1 MKITLFNLVKKFKK
15 EAALVVIINVLNAVL
30 LALWPLFTK
39 YIIDNYIY
47 RNDVEGFPKLIAYM
61 LFFIVAMAGIGLFVT
76 FMAGIFE
83 KKIILYLRSET
94 FLKAQKLSA
103 KYMDSHQVGW
113 MVSRLVHDTMS
124 IKEAVAWDLFDMA
137 DGISRLI
144 AILITMLM
152 LNVRLTLYVLASV
165 PFIAIFTYIFQNKM
179 MKAQKDIKAASSDL
193 TSKLNEDI
201 QGQKTIKTL
210 LREKENLEEFKE
222 ISARYERRSKHSVTL
237 QSLYIPSLTFLGS
250 IATAFIL
257 KDGGVAA
264 MAGTLTIGTLFAM
277 VQYSSEIYE
286 PIRQVA
292 SVLKEL
298 ISMQASIDRVN
309 SILEADIDVYDTKE
323 IEAVYGDALEPPT
336 KELPQ
341 MKGEIEFKDVYFA
354 YKDDDYILK
363 DFSLKIAAG
372 ERIALVGETG
382 GGKSTIINIASRF
395 YEPTKGHVYIDGIDY
410 KEMPLKWVQMNLGY
424 VLQTPYLFSGSIRD
438 NILYGRDDAT
448 EEDMLRAAEVVG
460 LDELV
465 KSFKDG
471 YDTEV
476 GEGGGKLSQGE
487 KQLVSFARALIK
499 DPAILILDEATS
511 SVDTYQ
517 EKRIQDAI
525 EKLLEGRTS
534 ITVAHRLSTIVTSDR
549 ILYIHQGRI
558 AEMGTHRELIEKKGM
573 YYNLYRNQYIE
584 NQLDQI

>member
-1 MKITLFNLVKKFKK
+1 MRISLINLVKKFKK

-47 RNDVEGFPKLIAYM
+47 RNDVEGFPKFIAYM

-137 DGISRLI
+137 DGISRLF

-152 LNVRLTLYVLASV
+152 LNVRLTLYVLASI

-354 YKDDDYILK
+354 YKDEDYILK

-395 YEPTKGHVYIDGIDY
+395 YEPTKGYVYIDGIDY

-438 NILYGRDDAT
+438 NILYGRDGAT
-448 EEDMLRAAEVVG
+448 EEDMLRAAKVVG

-558 AEMGTHRELIEKKGM
+558 AEMGTHRELIEKKGL
-573 YYNLYRNQYIE
+573 YYNLYRNQFIE
-584 NQLDQI
+584 SQLENI

>member
-47 RNDVEGFPKLIAYM
+47 RNDVEGFPKLIVYM

-354 YKDDDYILK
+354 YKDEDYILK

-395 YEPTKGHVYIDGIDY
+395 YEPTKGKVYIDGIDY

>member
-1 MKITLFNLVKKFKK
+1 MKISLFNLVKKFKK
-15 EAALVVIINVLNAVL
+15 DAAIVSVLNMIYAML
-30 LALWPLFTK
+30 LAFWPLLTK
-39 YIIDNYIY
+39 FIIDNYIY
-47 RNDVEGFPKLIAYM
+47 KNDVEGFPKFIILM
-61 LFFIVAMAGIGLFVT
+61 LLFVLMISLT
-76 FMAGIFE
+76 ELSYCFMAGKFE

-94 FLKAQKLSA
+94 FLKTQKLSA
-103 KYMDSHQVGW
+103 KYMDTHQVGW
-113 MVSRLVHDTMS
+113 MVSRLVHDTMA
-124 IKEAVAWDLFDMA
+124 IKESVAWNVFDMA
-137 DGISRLI
+137 DSVSRLI
-144 AILITMLM
+144 IIFITMFV
-152 LNVRLTLYVLASV
+152 LNAKLSLYVLASM
-165 PFIAIFTYIFQNKM
+165 PFIAAFTFIFQDKM
-179 MKAQKDIKAASSDL
+179 MKAQKEIKAASSDL

-210 LREKENLEEFKE
+210 LREKENLDEFKE
-222 ISARYERRSKHSVTL
+222 ISKRYEKRSKHSVTL

-257 KDGGVAA
+257 KEGGVSAI
-264 MAGTLTIGTLFAM
+264 AGTLTVGTLFAM

-286 PIRQVA
+286 PIRQLA
-292 SVLKEL
+292 SVLTEL
-298 ISMQASIDRVN
+298 ISMQASMDRVN
-309 SILEADIDVYDTKE
+309 SILQADVEVYDTKE
-323 IEAVYGDALEPPT
+323 IEAEYGDALEAPT
-336 KELPQ
+336 KPLPA

-363 DFSLKIAAG
+363 DFSLKIKDG
-372 ERIALVGETG
+372 ERLALVGETG

-395 YEPTKGHVYIDGIDY
+395 YEPTKGEVYIDGINY
-410 KEMPLKWVQMNLGY
+410 KNMPLKWVQMNLGY
-424 VLQTPYLFSGSIRD
+424 VLQTPYLFRGSIRD

-448 EEDMLRAAEVVG
+448 EEEMLRAAEVVG
-460 LDELV
+460 LDEIV

-471 YDTEV
+471 YDTNV

-558 AEMGTHRELIEKKGM
+558 AEMGTHRELIEKKGL
-573 YYNLYRNQYIE
+573 YYQLYRNQYIE
-584 NQLDQI
+584 SQLENI

>member
-47 RNDVEGFPKLIAYM
+47 RNDVEGFPKFIAYM

-257 KDGGVAA
+257 KDGGTAA
-264 MAGTLTIGTLFAM
+264 MVGTLTIGTLFAM

-354 YKDDDYILK
+354 YKDEDYILK

-395 YEPTKGHVYIDGIDY
+395 YEPTKGYVYIDGIDY

-438 NILYGRDDAT
+438 NILYGRDCAT

-558 AEMGTHRELIEKKGM
+558 AEMGTHKELIAKKGM
-573 YYNLYRNQYIE
+573 YYQLYRNQFIE
-584 NQLDQI
+584 SQLENI

>member
-47 RNDVEGFPKLIAYM
+47 RNDVEGFPKFIAYM
-61 LFFIVAMAGIGLFVT
+61 FLFIVAMAGIGLFVT

-137 DGISRLI
+137 DGISRLF

-152 LNVRLTLYVLASV
+152 LNVRLTLYVLASI
-165 PFIAIFTYIFQNKM
+165 PFIAIFTYIFQNRM

-222 ISARYERRSKHSVTL
+222 ISARYERRSKHSVML

-336 KELPQ
+336 KPLPE

-354 YKDDDYILK
+354 YKDEDYILK

-395 YEPTKGHVYIDGIDY
+395 YEPTKGEVFIDGINY

-424 VLQTPYLFSGSIRD
+424 VLQTPYLFRGSIRE

-448 EEDMLRAAEVVG
+448 EEEMLRAAEVVG
-460 LDELV
+460 LDEIV

-471 YDTEV
+471 YDTDV

-558 AEMGTHRELIEKKGM
+558 AEMGTHRELISKKGM
-573 YYNLYRNQYIE
+573 YYQLYRNQFIE
-584 NQLDQI
+584 SQLDQI

>member
-1 MKITLFNLVKKFKK
+1 MKISLFNLVKKFKK

-47 RNDVEGFPKLIAYM
+47 RNDVEGFPKLIVYM

-103 KYMDSHQVGW
+103 KYMDSHKVGW

-336 KELPQ
+336 KPLPA

-354 YKDDDYILK
+354 YKDEDYILK

-558 AEMGTHRELIEKKGM
+558 AEMGTHRELIEKKGL

-584 NQLDQI
+584 SQLDQI

>member
-1 MKITLFNLVKKFKK
+1 MRISLINLVKKFKK

-47 RNDVEGFPKLIAYM
+47 RNDVEGFPKFIAYM

-165 PFIAIFTYIFQNKM
+165 PFIAAFTYIFQNKM

-323 IEAVYGDALEPPT
+323 IEAIYGDALEPPT
-336 KELPQ
+336 KPLPA

-354 YKDDDYILK
+354 YKDDEYILK
-363 DFSLKIAAG
+363 DFSLKIKDG
-372 ERIALVGETG
+372 ERLALVGETG

-410 KEMPLKWVQMNLGY
+410 KEMPLKWVQTNLGY

-558 AEMGTHRELIEKKGM
+558 AEMGTHKELIAKKGL
-573 YYNLYRNQYIE
+573 YYNLYRNQFIE
-584 NQLDQI
+584 SQLENI

>member
-47 RNDVEGFPKLIAYM
+47 RNDVEGFPKFIVYM

-165 PFIAIFTYIFQNKM
+165 PFIAIFTFIFQNKM

-222 ISARYERRSKHSVTL
+222 ISKRYERRSKHSVTL

-336 KELPQ
+336 KELPP
-341 MKGEIEFKDVYFA
+341 MKGEIEFKDVFFA
-354 YKDDDYILK
+354 YKDEDYILK

-395 YEPTKGHVYIDGIDY
+395 YEPTRGKVYIDGIDY

-573 YYNLYRNQYIE
+573 YYQLYRNQFIE
-584 NQLDQI
+584 SQLENI

>member
-1 MKITLFNLVKKFKK
+1 MKITLFNLVRKFKK

-47 RNDVEGFPKLIAYM
+47 RNDVEGFSKFILYM

-137 DGISRLI
+137 DGISRLF

-152 LNVRLTLYVLASV
+152 LNVRLTLYVLASI
-165 PFIAIFTYIFQNKM
+165 PFIAIFTYIFQNRM

-222 ISARYERRSKHSVTL
+222 ISARYERRSKHSVML

-336 KELPQ
+336 KELPE
-341 MKGEIEFKDVYFA
+341 MKGEIEFKDAYFA
-354 YKDDDYILK
+354 YKDEDYILK

-395 YEPTKGHVYIDGIDY
+395 YEPTKGKVYIDGIDY
-410 KEMPLKWVQMNLGY
+410 KVMPLKWVQMNLGY

-438 NILYGRDDAT
+438 NILYGRDGAT

-465 KSFKDG
+465 KLFKDG

-534 ITVAHRLSTIVTSDR
+534 ITVAHRLSTIVTSDK

-558 AEMGTHRELIEKKGM
+558 AEMGTHKELIAKKGM
-573 YYNLYRNQYIE
+573 YYQLYRNQFIE
-584 NQLDQI
+584 SQLENI

>member
-47 RNDVEGFPKLIAYM
+47 RNDVEGFPKFIVYM

-323 IEAVYGDALEPPT
+323 IEAIYGDALEPPT
-336 KELPQ
+336 KELPP

-354 YKDDDYILK
+354 YKDEDYILK

-573 YYNLYRNQYIE
+573 YYQLYRNQFIE
-584 NQLDQI
+584 SQLENI

>member
-1 MKITLFNLVKKFKK
+1 MRISLINLVKKFKK

-47 RNDVEGFPKLIAYM
+47 RNDVEGFPKFIVYM

-165 PFIAIFTYIFQNKM
+165 PFIAILTYIFQNKM

-222 ISARYERRSKHSVTL
+222 ISARYERRSKHSVIL

-323 IEAVYGDALEPPT
+323 IEAIYGDALEPPT
-336 KELPQ
+336 KELPE

-395 YEPTKGHVYIDGIDY
+395 YEPTKGKVYIDGIDY

-438 NILYGRDDAT
+438 NILYGRDGAT

-558 AEMGTHRELIEKKGM
+558 AEMGTHRELIEKKGL

-584 NQLDQI
+584 SQLDQI

>member
-47 RNDVEGFPKLIAYM
+47 RNDVEGFPKFIVYM

-222 ISARYERRSKHSVTL
+222 ISKRYERRSKHSVTL

-323 IEAVYGDALEPPT
+323 IEAIYGDALEPPT
-336 KELPQ
+336 KELPP

-354 YKDDDYILK
+354 YKDEDYILK

-448 EEDMLRAAEVVG
+448 EGDMLRAAEVVG

-573 YYNLYRNQYIE
+573 YYQLYRNQFIE
-584 NQLDQI
+584 SQLENI

>member
-47 RNDVEGFPKLIAYM
+47 RNDVEGFPKFIVYM

-113 MVSRLVHDTMS
+113 MVSRLVLDTMS

-323 IEAVYGDALEPPT
+323 IEEIYGDALEAPKKP
-336 KELPQ
+336 LPA

-363 DFSLKIAAG
+363 DFSLKIKDG
-372 ERIALVGETG
+372 ERLALVGETG

-448 EEDMLRAAEVVG
+448 EDDMLRAAKVVG
-460 LDELV
+460 LDDIV
-465 KSFKDG
+465 ASFKDG

-499 DPAILILDEATS
+499 DPAMLILDEATS

-573 YYNLYRNQYIE
+573 YYQLYRNQFIE
-584 NQLDQI
+584 SQLENI

>member
-47 RNDVEGFPKLIAYM
+47 RNDVEGFPKFIVYM

-165 PFIAIFTYIFQNKM
+165 PFIAILTYIFQNKM

-222 ISARYERRSKHSVTL
+222 ISARYERRSKHSVIL

-309 SILEADIDVYDTKE
+309 SILQADVEVYDTKE
-323 IEAVYGDALEPPT
+323 IEAEYGDALEAPT
-336 KELPQ
+336 KPLPA

-410 KEMPLKWVQMNLGY
+410 KDMPLKWVQMNLGY

-448 EEDMLRAAEVVG
+448 EEEMLRAAEVVG
-460 LDELV
+460 LDEIV

-573 YYNLYRNQYIE
+573 YYQLYRNQFIE
-584 NQLDQI
+584 SQLENI

>member
-47 RNDVEGFPKLIAYM
+47 RNDVEGFPKFIVYM

-323 IEAVYGDALEPPT
+323 IEEIYGDALEPPT
-336 KELPQ
+336 KPFPP

-354 YKDDDYILK
+354 YKDEDYILK

-395 YEPTKGHVYIDGIDY
+395 YEPTRGKVYIDGIDY

-573 YYNLYRNQYIE
+573 YYQLYRNQFIE
-584 NQLDQI
+584 SQLENI

>member
-47 RNDVEGFPKLIAYM
+47 RNDVEGFPKFIAYM

-222 ISARYERRSKHSVTL
+222 ISKRYERRSKHSVTL

-264 MAGTLTIGTLFAM
+264 MVGTLTIGTLFAM

-323 IEAVYGDALEPPT
+323 IEAIYGDALEPPT

-372 ERIALVGETG
+372 ERVALVGETG

-460 LDELV
+460 LDEIV

-558 AEMGTHRELIEKKGM
+558 AEMGTHRELIAKKGL
-573 YYNLYRNQYIE
+573 YYNLYRNQFIE
-584 NQLDQI
+584 SQLENI

>member
-15 EAALVVIINVLNAVL
+15 EAALLAISNVLNAVL

-61 LFFIVAMAGIGLFVT
+61 LFFIVAMAGIGLFLT

-222 ISARYERRSKHSVTL
+222 ISKRYERRSKHSVTL

-250 IATAFIL
+250 IAKAFIL

-323 IEAVYGDALEPPT
+323 IEEIYGDALDAPT
-336 KELPQ
+336 KELPE

-395 YEPTKGHVYIDGIDY
+395 YEPTKGKVYIDGIDY
-410 KEMPLKWVQMNLGY
+410 KDMPLKWVQMNLGY

-460 LDELV
+460 LDDIV
-465 KSFKDG
+465 KSFKDV

-584 NQLDQI
+584 SQLENI

>member
-47 RNDVEGFPKLIAYM
+47 RNDVEGFPKFIVYM

-165 PFIAIFTYIFQNKM
+165 PFIAILTYIFQNKM

-323 IEAVYGDALEPPT
+323 IEEIYGDALEPPT
-336 KELPQ
+336 KELPP

-354 YKDDDYILK
+354 YKDEDYILK

-395 YEPTKGHVYIDGIDY
+395 YEPTRGKVYIDGIDY

-448 EEDMLRAAEVVG
+448 EEDMLRAAEVVD

>member
-47 RNDVEGFPKLIAYM
+47 RDDVEGFPKFIVYM

-76 FMAGIFE
+76 FMGGIFE

-124 IKEAVAWDLFDMA
+124 IKEAVAWDLFDIA
-137 DGISRLI
+137 DGISRLF

-257 KDGGVAA
+257 RDGGVAA
-264 MAGTLTIGTLFAM
+264 MVGTLTIGTLFAM

-309 SILEADIDVYDTKE
+309 SILEADLDVYDTKE
-323 IEAVYGDALEPPT
+323 IEEIYGDALEPPT

-341 MKGEIEFKDVYFA
+341 MKGEIEFKDVYFV
-354 YKDDDYILK
+354 YKDEDYILK

-395 YEPTKGHVYIDGIDY
+395 YEPTMGHVYIDGIDY

-424 VLQTPYLFSGSIRD
+424 VLQTPHLFKGSIRD
-438 NILYGRDDAT
+438 NILYGRDGAT
-448 EEDMLRAAEVVG
+448 EEEMLRAAEVVG
-460 LDELV
+460 LDEIV

-471 YDTEV
+471 YDTDV

-558 AEMGTHRELIEKKGM
+558 AEMGTHKELIAKKGM
-573 YYNLYRNQYIE
+573 YYQLYRNQYIE
-584 NQLDQI
+584 SQLENI

>member
-47 RNDVEGFPKLIAYM
+47 RNDVEGFPKFIAYM

-137 DGISRLI
+137 DGISRLF

-152 LNVRLTLYVLASV
+152 LNVRLTLYVLASI

-257 KDGGVAA
+257 KDGGAAA

-323 IEAVYGDALEPPT
+323 IEAIYGDALEPP
-336 KELPQ
+336 KKPLPQ

-354 YKDDDYILK
+354 YKDDDYILE
-363 DFSLKIAAG
+363 DFSLKIKDG
-372 ERIALVGETG
+372 ERLALVGETG

-395 YEPTKGHVYIDGIDY
+395 YEPTKGKVYIDGIDY

-424 VLQTPYLFSGSIRD
+424 VLQTPHLFRGSIRD
-438 NILYGRDDAT
+438 NILYGRDGAT
-448 EEDMLRAAEVVG
+448 EEEMLRAAEVVG
-460 LDELV
+460 LDEIV
-465 KSFKDG
+465 KTFKDG
-471 YDTEV
+471 YDTDV

-525 EKLLEGRTS
+525 EKLLKGRTS

-558 AEMGTHRELIEKKGM
+558 AEMGTHRELIAKKGM
-573 YYNLYRNQYIE
+573 YYQLYRNQYIE
-584 NQLDQI
+584 SQLESI

>member
-47 RNDVEGFPKLIAYM
+47 RNDVEGFPKFIAYM

-165 PFIAIFTYIFQNKM
+165 PFIAAFTYIFQNKM

-323 IEAVYGDALEPPT
+323 IEAIYGDALEPPT
-336 KELPQ
+336 KELPD
-341 MKGEIEFKDVYFA
+341 MRGEIEFKDLYFA
-354 YKDDDYILK
+354 YKDEDYILK
-363 DFSLKIAAG
+363 DFSLKIKDG
-372 ERIALVGETG
+372 ERLALVGETG

-395 YEPTKGHVYIDGIDY
+395 YEPTKGHVYIDGLDY

-558 AEMGTHRELIEKKGM
+558 AEMGTHRELIAKKGL
-573 YYNLYRNQYIE
+573 YYNLYRNQFIE
-584 NQLDQI
+584 SQLENI

>member
-47 RNDVEGFPKLIAYM
+47 RNDVEGFPKFIVYM

-264 MAGTLTIGTLFAM
+264 MVGTLTIGTLFAM

-354 YKDDDYILK
+354 YKDEDYILK

-395 YEPTKGHVYIDGIDY
+395 YEPTKGYVYIDGIDY

-438 NILYGRDDAT
+438 NILYGRDGAT
-448 EEDMLRAAEVVG
+448 EEDMLRAAKVVG

-558 AEMGTHRELIEKKGM
+558 AEMGTHKELIAKKGM
-573 YYNLYRNQYIE
+573 YYQLYRNQFIE
-584 NQLDQI
+584 SQLENI

>member
-47 RNDVEGFPKLIAYM
+47 RNDVEGFPKFIVYM

-341 MKGEIEFKDVYFA
+341 MKGKIEFKDVYFA
-354 YKDDDYILK
+354 YKDEDYILK

-558 AEMGTHRELIEKKGM
+558 AEMGTHKELIAKKGM
-573 YYNLYRNQYIE
+573 YYQLYRNQFIE
-584 NQLDQI
+584 SQLENI

>member
-47 RNDVEGFPKLIAYM
+47 RNDVEGFPKFIVYM

-165 PFIAIFTYIFQNKM
+165 PFIAILTYIFQNKM

-222 ISARYERRSKHSVTL
+222 ISARYERRSKHSITL

-257 KDGGVAA
+257 KDGGAAA
-264 MAGTLTIGTLFAM
+264 MVGTLTIGTLFAM

-323 IEAVYGDALEPPT
+323 IEAIYGDALEPPT
-336 KELPQ
+336 KPLPA

-354 YKDDDYILK
+354 YKDDEYILK
-363 DFSLKIAAG
+363 DFSLKIKDG
-372 ERIALVGETG
+372 ERLALVGETG

-410 KEMPLKWVQMNLGY
+410 KEMPLKWVQTNLGY

-558 AEMGTHRELIEKKGM
+558 AEMGTHKELIAKKGM
-573 YYNLYRNQYIE
+573 YYQLYRNQFIE
-584 NQLDQI
+584 SQLENI

>member
-47 RNDVEGFPKLIAYM
+47 RNDVEGFPKFIAYM

-222 ISARYERRSKHSVTL
+222 ISKRYERRSKHSVTL

-257 KDGGVAA
+257 KDGGAAA
-264 MAGTLTIGTLFAM
+264 MVGTLTIGTLFAM

-323 IEAVYGDALEPPT
+323 IEAIYGDALEPPT

-372 ERIALVGETG
+372 ERVALVGETG

-584 NQLDQI
+584 SQLDQI

>member
-1 MKITLFNLVKKFKK
+1 
-15 EAALVVIINVLNAVL
+15 
-30 LALWPLFTK
+30 
-39 YIIDNYIY
+39 
-47 RNDVEGFPKLIAYM
+47 
-61 LFFIVAMAGIGLFVT
+61 
-76 FMAGIFE
+76 
-83 KKIILYLRSET
+83 
-94 FLKAQKLSA
+94 
-103 KYMDSHQVGW
+103 
-113 MVSRLVHDTMS
+113 
-124 IKEAVAWDLFDMA
+124 
-137 DGISRLI
+137 
-144 AILITMLM
+144 
-152 LNVRLTLYVLASV
+152 
-165 PFIAIFTYIFQNKM
+165 
-179 MKAQKDIKAASSDL
+179 
-193 TSKLNEDI
+193 
-201 QGQKTIKTL
+201 
-210 LREKENLEEFKE
+210 
-222 ISARYERRSKHSVTL
+222 
-237 QSLYIPSLTFLGS
+237 
-250 IATAFIL
+250 
-257 KDGGVAA
+257 
-264 MAGTLTIGTLFAM
+264 M

-336 KELPQ
+336 KELPE

-354 YKDDDYILK
+354 YKDEDYILK

-395 YEPTKGHVYIDGIDY
+395 YEPTKGKVYIDGIDY
-410 KEMPLKWVQMNLGY
+410 KVMPLKWVQMNLGY

-573 YYNLYRNQYIE
+573 YYQLYRNQFIE
-584 NQLDQI
+584 SQLENI

>member
-47 RNDVEGFPKLIAYM
+47 RNDVEGFPKFIAYM

-222 ISARYERRSKHSVTL
+222 ISKRYERRSKHSVTL

-264 MAGTLTIGTLFAM
+264 MVGTLTIGTLFAM

-323 IEAVYGDALEPPT
+323 IEAIYGDALEPST

-438 NILYGRDDAT
+438 NILYGRDGAT

-558 AEMGTHRELIEKKGM
+558 AEMGTHKELIAKKGM
-573 YYNLYRNQYIE
+573 YYQLYRNQFIE
-584 NQLDQI
+584 NQLENI

>member
-1 MKITLFNLVKKFKK
+1 MKISLFNLVKKFKK

-47 RNDVEGFPKLIAYM
+47 RNDVEGFPKLIVYM

-323 IEAVYGDALEPPT
+323 IEAIYGDALEPPT
-336 KELPQ
+336 KELPE

-354 YKDDDYILK
+354 YKDEDYILK

-558 AEMGTHRELIEKKGM
+558 AEMGTHKELIAKKGL
-573 YYNLYRNQYIE
+573 YYNLYRNQFIE
-584 NQLDQI
+584 SQLENI

>member
-47 RNDVEGFPKLIAYM
+47 RNDVEGFPKFIAYM

-165 PFIAIFTYIFQNKM
+165 PFIAAFTYIFQNKM

-264 MAGTLTIGTLFAM
+264 MVGTLTIGTLFAM

-323 IEAVYGDALEPPT
+323 IEAIYGDALEPPT

-558 AEMGTHRELIEKKGM
+558 AEMGTHKELIAKKGM
-573 YYNLYRNQYIE
+573 YYQLYRNQFIE
-584 NQLDQI
+584 NQLENI

>member
-47 RNDVEGFPKLIAYM
+47 RNDVEGFPKFIVYM

-165 PFIAIFTYIFQNKM
+165 PFIAILTYIFQNKM
-179 MKAQKDIKAASSDL
+179 MKAQKEIKAASSDL

-222 ISARYERRSKHSVTL
+222 ISKRYERRSKHSVTL

-323 IEAVYGDALEPPT
+323 IEEIYGDALEPPT
-336 KELPQ
+336 KELPP

-354 YKDDDYILK
+354 YKDEDYILK

-410 KEMPLKWVQMNLGY
+410 KDMPLKWVQMNLGY

-438 NILYGRDDAT
+438 NILYGREDAT

-573 YYNLYRNQYIE
+573 YYQLYRNQFIE
-584 NQLDQI
+584 SQLDQI

>member
-1 MKITLFNLVKKFKK
+1 MRISLINLVKKFKK
-15 EAALVVIINVLNAVL
+15 DAAIVAVLNMLYAVL
-30 LALWPLFTK
+30 LAFWPLLTK
-39 YIIDNYIY
+39 FIIDNYIY
-47 RNDVEGFPKLIAYM
+47 KNDVDNFPKFIM
-61 LFFIVAMAGIGLFVT
+61 LMLLFVVMISLT
-76 FMAGIFE
+76 ELSYCFMAGKFE
-83 KKIILYLRSET
+83 KKVILYLRSET
-94 FLKAQKLSA
+94 FLKTQKLSA
-103 KYMDSHQVGW
+103 KYMDTHQVGW

-124 IKEAVAWDLFDMA
+124 IKESVAWNLFDMA
-137 DGISRLI
+137 DSISRL
-144 AILITMLM
+144 AIIFITMFV
-152 LNVRLTLYVLASV
+152 LNAKLSLYVLASM
-165 PFIAIFTYIFQNKM
+165 PFIAAFTYIFQDKM
-179 MKAQKDIKAASSDL
+179 MKAQKEIKAASSDL

-222 ISARYERRSKHSVTL
+222 ISKRYERRSKHSVTL

-264 MAGTLTIGTLFAM
+264 IAGTLTVGTLFAM
-277 VQYSSEIYE
+277 VQYSTEIYE

-298 ISMQASIDRVN
+298 ISMQASMDRVN
-309 SILEADIDVYDTKE
+309 SILEADVDVYDTKE
-323 IEAVYGDALEPPT
+323 IEAIYGDALDAP
-336 KELPQ
+336 KKSLPA

-363 DFSLKIAAG
+363 DFSLKIKDG
-372 ERIALVGETG
+372 ERLALVGETG

-395 YEPTKGHVYIDGIDY
+395 YEPTKGEVFIDGINY

-424 VLQTPYLFSGSIRD
+424 VLQTPYLFRGSIRE

-448 EEDMLRAAEVVG
+448 EEEMLRAAEVVG
-460 LDELV
+460 LDEIV

-471 YDTEV
+471 YDTDV

-558 AEMGTHRELIEKKGM
+558 AEMGTHKELIAKKGM
-573 YYNLYRNQYIE
+573 YYNLYRKQYIE
-584 NQLDQI
+584 SQLENI

>member
-1 MKITLFNLVKKFKK
+1 MKITLFNLLKKFKK
-15 EAALVVIINVLNAVL
+15 EAALVVIINVLNAAL

-47 RNDVEGFPKLIAYM
+47 RNDVEGFPKFIAYM

-124 IKEAVAWDLFDMA
+124 IKETVAWDLFDMA
-137 DGISRLI
+137 DGISRLF

-152 LNVRLTLYVLASV
+152 LNVRLTLYVLASI

-257 KDGGVAA
+257 KDGGAAA
-264 MAGTLTIGTLFAM
+264 MVGTLTIGTLFAM
-277 VQYSSEIYE
+277 VQYSTEIYE

-309 SILEADIDVYDTKE
+309 SILEADIDVYDTKD
-323 IEAVYGDALEPPT
+323 IEAIYGDALEPPT
-336 KELPQ
+336 KPLPE
-341 MKGEIEFKDVYFA
+341 MKGEIEFKDVSFA

-382 GGKSTIINIASRF
+382 GGKSTIINIAARF
-395 YEPTKGHVYIDGIDY
+395 YEPTKGKVYIDGLDY

-424 VLQTPYLFSGSIRD
+424 VLQTPYLFRGSIRD
-438 NILYGRDDAT
+438 NILYGRDGAT
-448 EEDMLRAAEVVG
+448 EEEMLKAAEVVG

-465 KSFKDG
+465 KSFADG
-471 YDTEV
+471 YDTDV

-534 ITVAHRLSTIVTSDR
+534 ITVAHRLSTIVTSAR

-558 AEMGTHRELIEKKGM
+558 AEMGTHKELIAKKGM
-573 YYNLYRNQYIE
+573 YYQLYRNQYIE

>member
-47 RNDVEGFPKLIAYM
+47 RNDVEGFPKFIAYM

-94 FLKAQKLSA
+94 FFKAQKLSA

-152 LNVRLTLYVLASV
+152 LNVRLTLYVLASI

-222 ISARYERRSKHSVTL
+222 ISKRYERRSKHSVTL

-323 IEAVYGDALEPPT
+323 IEAIYGDALDPPT

-354 YKDDDYILK
+354 YKDEDYILK

-395 YEPTKGHVYIDGIDY
+395 YEPTKGHVYIDGINY

-438 NILYGRDDAT
+438 NILYGRDCAT

-558 AEMGTHRELIEKKGM
+558 AEMGTHRELIEKKGL

-584 NQLDQI
+584 SQLDQI

>member
-47 RNDVEGFPKLIAYM
+47 RNDVEGFPKFIAYM

-222 ISARYERRSKHSVTL
+222 ISKRYERRSKHSVTL

-257 KDGGVAA
+257 KDGGAA
-264 MAGTLTIGTLFAM
+264 AIVGTLTVGTLFAM
-277 VQYSSEIYE
+277 VQYSTEIYE

-298 ISMQASIDRVN
+298 ISMQASMDRVN
-309 SILEADIDVYDTKE
+309 SILQADVEVYDTKE
-323 IEAVYGDALEPPT
+323 IEAEYGDALEAPT
-336 KELPQ
+336 KPLPA

-363 DFSLKIAAG
+363 DFSLKIKDG
-372 ERIALVGETG
+372 ERLALVGETG

-395 YEPTKGHVYIDGIDY
+395 YEPTKGEVYIDGINY
-410 KEMPLKWVQMNLGY
+410 KNMPLKWVQMNLGY
-424 VLQTPYLFSGSIRD
+424 VLQTPYLFRGSIRD

-448 EEDMLRAAEVVG
+448 EEDMIRAAEVVG

-558 AEMGTHRELIEKKGM
+558 AEMGTHRELIEKKGL

-584 NQLDQI
+584 SQLDQI